1 MAKDIDPK
9 LKSIKGYFE
18 LKKDEYFV
26 VPEYQREYSWVKDQC
41 EKLLEDIESF
51 IQSEGKD
58 PYFFGTI
65 IIDCSND
72 INGEFSLIDGQQRTT
87 TFLLLLKAMLLN
99 LNNAI
104 LKAEGDQDSESLVA
118 GLNAHRND
126 IIKILY
132 KVENEEIPSIIK
144 SKDSSLING
153 IKVFDN
159 RSINE
164 AFKDEVSLIL
174 GSLDFEEAER
184 NVTKIPRKQK
194 DNRYTLHFRNFD
206 FFNKKLEEKSASQ
219 LNKFC
224 KIVLNECQVIEI
236 KSWKIEQAIT
246 MFNSL
251 NSKGLPLSDAD
262 IISAQLYSNAGN
274 ENREI
279 FKDDWE
285 KLISLTNEL
294 ESQKIVDI
302 VGVLQQYMYIN
313 RALDREYISFRE
325 DGTISADVTTPGLRR
340 YYIIE
345 NKDLLLQP
353 LEMSANLNK
362 IAGNWDKIKEYT
374 LVKLLLKF
382 NENARLYLSSYLYRF
397 ETEELT
403 EEKISNICETLI
415 KLFALLESGHIA
427 FSSSRF
433 KTFMFEK
440 NIDLVNKDI
449 STEKIQEDF
458 ATHISK
464 FWSMDSVSEDLRNY
478 EGNIL
483 VILNEYLYAKENSI
497 KFTFKENVN
506 IEHIMPASGKN
517 KETIRID
524 AGISDKD
531 EFNNLV
537 NKLGNK
543 ILLEADINKSIG
555 NGWFKTKKQ
564 KSIDERAGYKNSMF
578 GLAESLTSYPKDTW
592 TKEDIEIATDKAVKR
607 IVDFIF
613 SK

>member
-26 VPEYQREYSWVKDQC
+26 IPEYQREYSWFTDQC

-104 LKAEGDQDSESLVA
+104 LRAEGDQDSEPLIA

-132 KVENEEIPSIIK
+132 KVENEEIPSIVK
-144 SKDSSLING
+144 SKDSSLIKG

-164 AFKDEVSLIL
+164 AFKDEVSIIL

-184 NVTKIPRKQK
+184 SVTKIPRKQK
-194 DNRYTLHFRNFD
+194 DNRYTRHFRNFD

-285 KLISLTNEL
+285 KLVSLTNEL

-313 RALDREYISFRE
+313 RALDKEYISERE

-340 YYIIE
+340 YYIE
-345 NKDLLLQP
+345 NRDLLSKP
-353 LEMSANLNK
+353 LEMSTNLNK
-362 IAGNWDKIKEYT
+362 IARNWDKIKEYT
-374 LVKLLLKF
+374 VVKLLLKF

-403 EEKISNICETLI
+403 EEKINKICETFL
-415 KLFALLESGHIA
+415 KFFALLESGHIA

-440 NIDLVNKDI
+440 NIDLVNKNI
-449 STEKIQEDF
+449 SSENIEEDF

-464 FWSMDSVSEDLRNY
+464 FWNRDSVSEDLRNY

-564 KSIDERAGYKNSMF
+564 KSIDEKAGYKNSMF

-592 TKEDIEIATDKAVKR
+592 TKEDIEISTDKAVNR

-613 SK
+613 SS